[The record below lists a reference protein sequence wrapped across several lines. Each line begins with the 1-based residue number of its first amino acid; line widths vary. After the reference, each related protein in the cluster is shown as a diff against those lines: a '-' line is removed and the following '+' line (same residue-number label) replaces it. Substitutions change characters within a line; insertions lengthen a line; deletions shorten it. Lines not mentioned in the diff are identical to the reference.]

1 MIRCFA
7 LLNMTQKSFWV
18 KRRIFHRK
26 RSPSFTKED
35 KNRNTNFPP
44 FKSGSPN
51 ALTLICSFLKEL
63 SRSDWGF
70 KNLLN
75 KKSSTAS
82 GPPPLQRR
90 TKTKNTNFPPFWR
103 ICPNTL
109 TLICSFLKELSR
121 SDWGFKNLLN
131 KKSSTASGPPPLQR
145 RTKTKTNFSPFQRGM
160 SEEQG
165 DFQKITFTTF
175 QFKSCPTKTPKFY

>member
-51 ALTLICSFLKEL
+51 ALTLI
-63 SRSDWGF
+63 W
-70 KNLLN
+70 
-75 KKSSTAS
+75 
-82 GPPPLQRR
+82 
-90 TKTKNTNFPPFWR
+90 
-103 ICPNTL
+103 
-109 TLICSFLKELSR
+109 SFLKELSR